1 MKKLLAMV
9 LAVVMCA
16 AILTACGNSK
26 DNDVNTDTTVN
37 ENTQDAAD
45 NADAD
50 NTDADNADADNADA
64 DNADADTADADGSEV
79 LIIGTNAEFPPFE
92 YIGDDGE
99 PEGFD
104 IALINAIGEKLG
116 MEVKIENMEFASLV
130 AAIGSKIDGA
140 IAGMTVTEDRQEA
153 VDFSD
158 NYYEAVQNVIVMAG
172 SDIATAEDLK
182 NKSIGVQAGTTGFF
196 IAEEIEGAEVHD
208 YNKAVDA
215 VNDLIN
221 GRVDLVII
229 DRNPAQVFVEKFEGQ
244 IVALEGDG
252 FEFEREYY
260 AIALP
265 KGSELVEKVN
275 AALAELKEDGTFD
288 ALVAQYIGGEE

>member
-1 MKKLLAMV
+1 MKKLIAMALAT
-9 LAVVMCA
+9 VMCVA
-16 AILTACGNSK
+16 TLTACGESK
-26 DNDVNTDTTVN
+26 DTNVNTDATVN
-37 ENTQDAAD
+37 EDAAD
-45 NADAD
+45 NADVAD
-50 NTDADNADADNADA
+50 
-64 DNADADTADADGSEV
+64 DTADADVADVADADSTEADADTEGDNV
-79 LIIGTNAEFPPFE
+79 LIVGTNAEFPPFE

-99 PEGFD
+99 PDGFD

-130 AAIGSKIDGA
+130 AAIGSKIDA
-140 IAGMTVTEDRQEA
+140 SIAGMTVTEERKEA

-158 NYYEAVQNVIVMAG
+158 NYYEAVQNVIVLAG

-196 IAEEIEGAEVHD
+196 IADEIEGAEVHD

-229 DRNPAQVFVEKFEGQ
+229 DRNPAQVFAEKFEGQ
-244 IVALEGDG
+244 VVAMEGDQFN
-252 FEFEREYY
+252 FEPEYY

-265 KGSELVEKVN
+265 KGSDLVEKVN
-275 AALAELKEDGTFD
+275 TALAELKEDGTFD
-288 ALVAQYIGGEE
+288 ALVAKYIEGEE